1 MNAAKA
7 PPEPAHT
14 MVRCKSGYRRQA
26 DNRPVPGRQLE
37 TQAEPRLRPARGRFT
52 PVAHIL
58 SFDLRGCPVTSP
70 LRQRLMD
77 RLAELGIGCRT
88 VDHPP
93 VFTVE
98 DSGEL
103 YVTIPGGHTKN
114 LFLKDAKG
122 QLFLIVA
129 HHGTRVD
136 LKRLPQAIGSAR
148 LSFGRA
154 KLLEEVLGVRPG
166 SVTAFAVMN
175 DHDHKVRV
183 VLDHNL
189 MTYETINL
197 HPMENSA
204 TTSIAREDLLRFI
217 RAAGHTP
224 TIAALALD

>member
-1 MNAAKA
+1 
-7 PPEPAHT
+7 
-14 MVRCKSGYRRQA
+14 
-26 DNRPVPGRQLE
+26 
-37 TQAEPRLRPARGRFT
+37 
-52 PVAHIL
+52 
-58 SFDLRGCPVTSP
+58 
-70 LRQRLMD
+70 MD
-77 RLAELGIGCRT
+77 RLAELDIACRT

-103 YVTIPGGHTKN
+103 YAAIPGGHTKN

-136 LKRLPQAIGSAR
+136 LKKLPPVIGSAR

-154 KLLEEVLGVRPG
+154 ELLEEVLGVKPG

-175 DHDHKVRV
+175 DQAGQVRV
-183 VLDHNL
+183 VIDQAL
-189 MTYETINL
+189 MAFDTINL

-224 TIAALALD
+224 QIAALTLD

>member
-1 MNAAKA
+1 M
-7 PPEPAHT
+7 
-14 MVRCKSGYRRQA
+14 
-26 DNRPVPGRQLE
+26 
-37 TQAEPRLRPARGRFT
+37 
-52 PVAHIL
+52 
-58 SFDLRGCPVTSP
+58 TSP
-70 LRQRLMD
+70 QRQRLMD
-77 RLAELGIGCRT
+77 RLAELGLACRT
-88 VDHPP
+88 VEHPP

-103 YVTIPGGHTKN
+103 YETIPGGHTKN

-136 LKRLPQAIGSAR
+136 LKKLPPVIGSAR

-154 KLLEEVLGVRPG
+154 ELLGEVLGVNPG
-166 SVTAFAVMN
+166 SVTAFALMN
-175 DHDHKVRV
+175 DRVGHVRV
-183 VLDHNL
+183 VIDQNL
-189 MTYETINL
+189 MAFETINL

-224 TIAALALD
+224 LIAALTLD

>member
-1 MNAAKA
+1 M
-7 PPEPAHT
+7 
-14 MVRCKSGYRRQA
+14 
-26 DNRPVPGRQLE
+26 
-37 TQAEPRLRPARGRFT
+37 
-52 PVAHIL
+52 I
-58 SFDLRGCPVTSP
+58 SP

-77 RLAELGIGCRT
+77 RLAELGIACRT

-103 YVTIPGGHTKN
+103 YAAIPGGHTKN

-122 QLFLIVA
+122 KLFLIVA

-136 LKRLPQAIGSAR
+136 LKKLPPVIGSAR

-154 KLLEEVLGVRPG
+154 ELLEEVLGVKPG

-175 DHDHKVRV
+175 DQAGQVRV
-183 VLDHNL
+183 VIDQTL
-189 MTYETINL
+189 MTFDTINL

-204 TTSIAREDLLRFI
+204 TTSIARDDLLRFI
-217 RAAGHTP
+217 RAAGHIP
-224 TIAALALD
+224 QIAALTLD

>member
-1 MNAAKA
+1 
-7 PPEPAHT
+7 
-14 MVRCKSGYRRQA
+14 
-26 DNRPVPGRQLE
+26 
-37 TQAEPRLRPARGRFT
+37 
-52 PVAHIL
+52 
-58 SFDLRGCPVTSP
+58 
-70 LRQRLMD
+70 MD
-77 RLAELGIGCRT
+77 RLAELGIACPT
-88 VDHPP
+88 VEHAP

-103 YVTIPGGHTKN
+103 YATIPGGHTKN

-136 LKRLPQAIGSAR
+136 LKKLPPIIGSAR

-154 KLLEEVLGVRPG
+154 ELLEEVLGVKPG

-175 DHDHKVRV
+175 DGAGQVRV
-183 VLDHNL
+183 VIDQNL
-189 MTYETINL
+189 MAFETINL
-197 HPMENSA
+197 HPLENSA

-224 TIAALALD
+224 LIAALTLD

>member
-1 MNAAKA
+1 M
-7 PPEPAHT
+7 
-14 MVRCKSGYRRQA
+14 
-26 DNRPVPGRQLE
+26 
-37 TQAEPRLRPARGRFT
+37 
-52 PVAHIL
+52 
-58 SFDLRGCPVTSP
+58 TSP
-70 LRQRLMD
+70 QRQRLMD
-77 RLAELGIGCRT
+77 RLAELGLACRT
-88 VDHPP
+88 VEHPP

-103 YVTIPGGHTKN
+103 YETIPGGHTKN

-136 LKRLPQAIGSAR
+136 LKKLPPVIGSAR

-154 KLLEEVLGVRPG
+154 DLLGDVLGVNPG
-166 SVTAFAVMN
+166 SVTAFALMN
-175 DHDHKVRV
+175 DRDGHVRV
-183 VLDHNL
+183 VIDQNL
-189 MTYETINL
+189 MAFETINL

-224 TIAALALD
+224 LIAALTLD

>member
-1 MNAAKA
+1 
-7 PPEPAHT
+7 
-14 MVRCKSGYRRQA
+14 
-26 DNRPVPGRQLE
+26 
-37 TQAEPRLRPARGRFT
+37 
-52 PVAHIL
+52 
-58 SFDLRGCPVTSP
+58 
-70 LRQRLMD
+70 MD
-77 RLAELGIGCRT
+77 RLAELGIACPT
-88 VDHPP
+88 VEHAP

-103 YVTIPGGHTKN
+103 YATIPGGHTKN

-136 LKRLPQAIGSAR
+136 LKKLPPVIGSAR

-154 KLLEEVLGVRPG
+154 ELLEEVLGVKAG

-175 DHDHKVRV
+175 DGAGQVRV
-183 VLDHNL
+183 VIDQNL
-189 MTYETINL
+189 MAFETINL
-197 HPMENSA
+197 HPLENSA

-224 TIAALALD
+224 LIAALTLD

>member
-1 MNAAKA
+1 
-7 PPEPAHT
+7 
-14 MVRCKSGYRRQA
+14 
-26 DNRPVPGRQLE
+26 
-37 TQAEPRLRPARGRFT
+37 
-52 PVAHIL
+52 
-58 SFDLRGCPVTSP
+58 
-70 LRQRLMD
+70 MD
-77 RLAELGIGCRT
+77 RLAELGIACPT
-88 VDHPP
+88 VEHAP

-103 YVTIPGGHTKN
+103 YATIPGGHTKN

-136 LKRLPQAIGSAR
+136 LKKLPPVIGSAR

-154 KLLEEVLGVRPG
+154 ELLEEVLDVKPG

-175 DHDHKVRV
+175 DGAGRVRV
-183 VLDHNL
+183 VIDQNL
-189 MTYETINL
+189 MAFETINL

-224 TIAALALD
+224 LIAALTLD

>member
-1 MNAAKA
+1 
-7 PPEPAHT
+7 
-14 MVRCKSGYRRQA
+14 V
-26 DNRPVPGRQLE
+26 
-37 TQAEPRLRPARGRFT
+37 
-52 PVAHIL
+52 I
-58 SFDLRGCPVTSP
+58 SP
-70 LRQRLMD
+70 QRQRLMD
-77 RLAELGIGCRT
+77 RLAELGIACPT
-88 VDHPP
+88 VEHAP

-103 YVTIPGGHTKN
+103 YATIPGGHTKN

-136 LKRLPQAIGSAR
+136 LKKLPPVIGSAR

-154 KLLEEVLGVRPG
+154 ELLEEVLGVKAG

-175 DHDHKVRV
+175 DGAGQVRV
-183 VLDHNL
+183 VIDQNL
-189 MTYETINL
+189 MAFETINL
-197 HPMENSA
+197 HPLENSA

-224 TIAALALD
+224 LIAALTLD

>member
-1 MNAAKA
+1 MSS
-7 PPEPAHT
+7 
-14 MVRCKSGYRRQA
+14 M
-26 DNRPVPGRQLE
+26 
-37 TQAEPRLRPARGRFT
+37 
-52 PVAHIL
+52 
-58 SFDLRGCPVTSP
+58 
-70 LRQRLMD
+70 RQRLMD
-77 RLAELGIGCRT
+77 RLAELGIACRT
-88 VDHPP
+88 VDHTP

-103 YVTIPGGHTKN
+103 YAAIPGGHTKN

-136 LKRLPQAIGSAR
+136 LKKLPPVIGSAR

-154 KLLEEVLGVRPG
+154 ELLESVLGVKPG

-175 DHDHKVRV
+175 DAAIQVRV
-183 VLDHNL
+183 VIDQNL
-189 MTYETINL
+189 MAFDTINL

-224 TIAALALD
+224 QIAALTLD

>member
-1 MNAAKA
+1 M
-7 PPEPAHT
+7 
-14 MVRCKSGYRRQA
+14 
-26 DNRPVPGRQLE
+26 
-37 TQAEPRLRPARGRFT
+37 
-52 PVAHIL
+52 I
-58 SFDLRGCPVTSP
+58 SP
-70 LRQRLMD
+70 QRQRLMD
-77 RLAELGIGCRT
+77 RLAELGIACPT
-88 VDHPP
+88 VEHAP

-103 YVTIPGGHTKN
+103 YATIPGGHTKN

-136 LKRLPQAIGSAR
+136 LKKLPPVIGSAR

-154 KLLEEVLGVRPG
+154 ELLEEVLGVKAG

-175 DHDHKVRV
+175 DGAGQVRV
-183 VLDHNL
+183 VIDQNL
-189 MTYETINL
+189 MAFETINL
-197 HPMENSA
+197 HPLENSA

-224 TIAALALD
+224 LIAALPLD